1 MNVPNLN
8 SPRSGD
14 VVVYKGTASAETYL
28 LSIFQRASHLSSC
41 QRDEAMR
48 DAMAFATRDHVDAW
62 YTEDGQAYKRMARHR
77 VQQQRRAI
85 LAGAPV
91 PPLDAHDRLASGDL
105 A

>member
-1 MNVPNLN
+1 
-8 SPRSGD
+8 
-14 VVVYKGTASAETYL
+14 
-28 LSIFQRASHLSSC
+28 
-41 QRDEAMR
+41 MR